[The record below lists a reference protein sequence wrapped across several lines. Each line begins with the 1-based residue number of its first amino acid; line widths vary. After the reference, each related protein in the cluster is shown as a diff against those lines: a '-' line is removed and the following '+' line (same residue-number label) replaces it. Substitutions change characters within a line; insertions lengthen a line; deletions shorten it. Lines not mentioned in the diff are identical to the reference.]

1 MLNMVKGCSVP
12 FPEKLMES
20 YEVRENRI
28 LANVNAEKIEEV
40 LRHFIT
46 MNEEPQFFI
55 LELPVD
61 KDAEKEIR
69 LGVAETFHK
78 DVYYI
83 DGCTQEEAL
92 TVLLETGDLLINDGL
107 CCFGFGCH
115 KSGDE
120 IMVYKYNIIVIYSKD
135 LNRYNNFFE
144 THEIQKVNSVVTAW
158 DTFSKK
164 QPGVSQVYFVNG
176 KSVFDIPKK
185 YKDWGIYLAE
195 RREE

>member
-78 DVYYI
+78 DIYYI

-92 TVLLETGDLLINDGL
+92 TVLLET
-107 CCFGFGCH
+107 
-115 KSGDE
+115 
-120 IMVYKYNIIVIYSKD
+120 
-135 LNRYNNFFE
+135 
-144 THEIQKVNSVVTAW
+144 
-158 DTFSKK
+158 
-164 QPGVSQVYFVNG
+164 
-176 KSVFDIPKK
+176 
-185 YKDWGIYLAE
+185 
-195 RREE
+195 